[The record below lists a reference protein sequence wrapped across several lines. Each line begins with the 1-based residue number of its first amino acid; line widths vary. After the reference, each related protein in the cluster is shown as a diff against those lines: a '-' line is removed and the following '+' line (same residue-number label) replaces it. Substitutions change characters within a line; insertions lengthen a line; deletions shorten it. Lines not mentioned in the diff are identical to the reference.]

1 MNTDGTDKNQGQGY
15 LYADL
20 TRKIIRAIFNV
31 HNRLGYGYREKEL
44 QRALAAEFKKLGLGF
59 VKELHCNLFY
69 EGKAISR
76 FYIDFVVEG
85 KVAVEL
91 KIADDFYKKHFDQL
105 MTYLRTNNL
114 RLGILAIYTKQ
125 KVLIKRIIN

>member
-1 MNTDGTDKNQGQGY
+1 MNTDDTDKNQAGGY
-15 LYADL
+15 LYEDL
-20 TRKIIRAIFNV
+20 TRQIIRAIFNV

-44 QRALAAEFKKLGLGF
+44 QRALAEEFRKLGLRF
-59 VKELHCNLFY
+59 VKELYCNLIY
-69 EGKAISR
+69 EAKVISR
-76 FYIDFVVEG
+76 FFIDFVVEG

-105 MTYLRTNNL
+105 MTYLKTNNL

-125 KVLIKRIIN
+125 QVLIKRIIN